1 MPTTGRAHLVERSG
15 DTALAVVRGDDPG
28 IVPGV
33 VTDTDVGQ
41 AVADGRDLDPGPAPG
56 VSPPA
61 AR

>member
-1 MPTTGRAHLVERSG
+1 MERSG

-28 IVPGV
+28 MVPGV
-33 VTDTDVGQ
+33 ATGTDISR